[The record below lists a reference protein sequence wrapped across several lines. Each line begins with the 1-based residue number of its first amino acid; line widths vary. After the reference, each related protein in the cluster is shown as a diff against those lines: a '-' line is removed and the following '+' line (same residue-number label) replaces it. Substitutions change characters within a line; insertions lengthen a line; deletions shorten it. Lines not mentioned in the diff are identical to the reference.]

1 MPIQTLA
8 VKKGEQ
14 KQSKTAALM
23 ISTIKP
29 FKSNPRPRGPSLL
42 LFIES
47 DTRQDLCFQCPL
59 KPTKRI
65 MSGCVLGF
73 RGSHSLPITTPLMG
87 AASLWFTCIAC
98 VCVCGRGGENAAG
111 NGVYL
116 SSPPAP
122 IRCHA
127 LSCQRRSPSWSC
139 SPFLTPNHLIMTLQA
154 PTLTHYCS

>member
-1 MPIQTLA
+1 
-8 VKKGEQ
+8 
-14 KQSKTAALM
+14 M

-98 VCVCGRGGENAAG
+98 VCVCVRGWECCWKWC
-111 NGVYL
+111 VFVFTPSTHPLPRSIL
-116 SSPPAP
+116 SKTITIMKLQPVPHTKSS
-122 IRCHA
+122 HNDSTGSYTHT
-127 LSCQRRSPSWSC
+127 LLQ
-139 SPFLTPNHLIMTLQA
+139 LTGADSLMSA
-154 PTLTHYCS
+154 CKF